1 MMAVS
6 SKLNVLL
13 VDDEPIW
20 RENLKESLG
29 MFEYVNV
36 VGQASNGTEA
46 IGILNSNKVDL
57 VFLDIEMN
65 GISGFQLAKHIQS
78 AYPDIMIIFLTGHV
92 DFAIDGYEY
101 KPVDFLMKP
110 VNILRLEQALLRVR
124 NMKNTASKKDTRI
137 GLHVDGGL
145 EIVSVRDILYMEKS
159 GRKVYIVC
167 KNGSKYNSSDSMQ
180 KLQEIFEK
188 HDFFRC
194 HQSFLIPVDN
204 IKSILLD
211 DFKNSYN
218 IQLANVKESIP
229 LSRDRYNDLKELL
242 IKKGMKIF

>member
-1 MMAVS
+1 
-6 SKLNVLL
+6 
-13 VDDEPIW
+13 
-20 RENLKESLG
+20 
-29 MFEYVNV
+29 
-36 VGQASNGTEA
+36 
-46 IGILNSNKVDL
+46 
-57 VFLDIEMN
+57 
-65 GISGFQLAKHIQS
+65 
-78 AYPDIMIIFLTGHV
+78 
-92 DFAIDGYEY
+92 
-101 KPVDFLMKP
+101 MKP
-110 VNILRLEQALLRVR
+110 VNILRLEQAILRVR
-124 NMKNTASKKDTRI
+124 NMKNTPSQKDTRI
-137 GLHVDGGL
+137 GLHVEGGL

-167 KNGSKYNSSDSMQ
+167 KSGSRYNSSDSMQ

-218 IQLANVKESIP
+218 IQLTNVKESIP